1 MKELLQQLAAYNVWA
16 NQLLLELIYK
26 LPEEQLQKEL
36 PSSFP
41 SIHRTLLHM
50 LDAESIWWQRMRLQ
64 ENTIAPSA
72 SFNGSTIELG
82 QQLQQ
87 QNRLWESW
95 VLAATPA
102 ALDHVFLYYNSKRE
116 HFKQPIYQM
125 ITHVLN
131 HGTYHR
137 GQLVTMLRQ
146 LGVTK
151 IPQTDFGYWALE
163 NTQKVKSNR
172 VMKM

>member
-1 MKELLQQLAAYNVWA
+1 MKELLQQLALYNIWA
-16 NQLLLELIYK
+16 NQQLLDLICK

-72 SFNGSTIELG
+72 TFNGTTIELA
-82 QQLQQ
+82 QQLLQ

-102 ALDHVFLYYNSKRE
+102 ALDHVFMFYNSKRE
-116 HFKQPIYQM
+116 HFKQPIFQM
-125 ITHVLN
+125 ITHVFN

-163 NTQKVKSNR
+163 AVQKSKAARGHKV
-172 VMKM
+172 